1 MRKILPDLSVSFIG
15 QSLKTPFI
23 VASGAQTTVIGN
35 IQKYAQ
41 TMAKFGWSGVV
52 TKTVTL
58 SKSFYVRPYLWSTGD
73 YRFKAMQNSGSR
85 LIYWDAQMFERL
97 KRDVEAAH
105 RNGLMILGS
114 ITGKTSQE
122 WQELAS
128 YMQKAGVDGIELDV
142 SCPSEVCST
151 AENMSSFLGNVE
163 QKHAAQVVSDIRNAF
178 RKPIIAKL
186 SFHTYDIAG
195 LVNTCESAGASA
207 LSAINTIQGVIGID
221 VNSGVPICSGYQKN
235 GYRSGVSG
243 PLIKPFG
250 LSTVSKICSTT
261 NLPVSGI
268 GGIEDW
274 KDAVEYI
281 MVGATTVQ
289 VCTAAMWHGFKLGQ
303 KLLNGMKKFMSQ
315 KGYRSLNELRGISLQ
330 YFTSQVPMP
339 QTIKAAI
346 DARRCKRCGKCF
358 IACRDGAYDAIKKIK
373 GLFQVDR
380 KECDG
385 CGLCVQVCPEQ
396 AIQLGVLLTDNIC
409 LG

>member
-1 MRKILPDLSVSFIG
+1 MRKMLADLSVSFIG
-15 QSLKTPFI
+15 RSLKTPFI

-35 IQKYAQ
+35 IRKYAPV
-41 TMAKFGWSGVV
+41 MAKFGWSGVV

-58 SKSFYVRPYLWSTGD
+58 SKSLYVRPYLWSTAD

-85 LIYWDAQMFERL
+85 LIYWDAQMLERL

-105 RNGLMILGS
+105 QNGLIILGS
-114 ITGKTSQE
+114 ISGKTSQE
-122 WQELAS
+122 WQELAA
-128 YMQKAGVDGIELDV
+128 YMEKAGVDAIELDV

-151 AENMSSFLGNVE
+151 AEKMSSFLGNVE
-163 QKHAAQVVSDIRNAF
+163 QKHATQVISDIRSAF

-195 LVNTCESAGASA
+195 LASTCESAGASA

-221 VNSGVPICSGYQKN
+221 VNTGVPICSGYQKN

-250 LSTVSKICSTT
+250 LSTVSKVCSTT
-261 NLPVSGI
+261 RLPVSGI

-274 KDAVEYI
+274 KGAVEYI

-303 KLLNGMKKFMSQ
+303 KLVHEMKSFMSQ
-315 KGYRSLNELRGISLQ
+315 KGYQSLDEFRGISLQ

-339 QTIKAAI
+339 KTIKAAI
-346 DARRCKRCGKCF
+346 DGIRCKRCGKCF
-358 IACRDGAYDAIKKIK
+358 IACRYGAYDAIEKRK
-373 GLFQVDR
+373 GIFQVNS
-380 KECDG
+380 KVCDG
-385 CGLCVQVCPEQ
+385 CGLCIQVCPTQ
-396 AIQLGVLLTDNIC
+396 AIQLDVSPTDSID
-409 LG
+409 